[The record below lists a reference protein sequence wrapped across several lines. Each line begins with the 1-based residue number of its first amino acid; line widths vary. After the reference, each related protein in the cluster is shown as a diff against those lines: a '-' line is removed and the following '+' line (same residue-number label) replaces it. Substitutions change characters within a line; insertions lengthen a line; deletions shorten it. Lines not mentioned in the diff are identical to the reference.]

1 MSVFEKAVKQ
11 LADEFEFRGCKTK
24 MVGNELY
31 LIDGDEIRKVD
42 VQPKQV
48 TCIRVVPDEY
58 GIQMMALDTLIE
70 IEKRKS

>member
-1 MSVFEKAVKQ
+1 MSIFETAMEQ
-11 LADEFEFRGCKTK
+11 LAQELESRGCKTK
-24 MVGNELY
+24 LVGSDLY
-31 LIDGDEIRKVD
+31 LVDGDEMRKLD

-70 IEKRKS
+70 IEKGKH